1 MDEKETQQLLLRLL
15 EDMAVVKAK
24 LDVIEEIK
32 TDTKGLN
39 TRIEKIEMTNERHE
53 KTIQSLEKRNNIME
67 EFTRNNM
74 NDSRKQQTSV
84 FISMGLAVF
93 SAILTLIINII

>member
-24 LDVIEEIK
+24 LDVIEVLK

-39 TRIEKIEMTNERHE
+39 ARTEKIEMTNE
-53 KTIQSLEKRNNIME
+53 
-67 EFTRNNM
+67 
-74 NDSRKQQTSV
+74 
-84 FISMGLAVF
+84 
-93 SAILTLIINII
+93 

>member
-1 MDEKETQQLLLRLL
+1 
-15 EDMAVVKAK
+15 
-24 LDVIEEIK
+24 
-32 TDTKGLN
+32 
-39 TRIEKIEMTNERHE
+39 MTNERHE
-53 KTIQSLEKRNNIME
+53 KTIQSLEKRSSIME

-74 NDSRKQQTSV
+74 NDSRKQQTGV

>member
-1 MDEKETQQLLLRLL
+1 MDEKETQQLLFRLL

-53 KTIQSLEKRNNIME
+53 KTIQSLEKRNSIME

-74 NDSRKQQTSV
+74 NDAKKQQTGV

>member
-53 KTIQSLEKRNNIME
+53 KTIQSLEKRNSIME

-74 NDSRKQQTSV
+74 NDAKKQQTGV

-93 SAILTLIINII
+93 SAILTLKINII

>member
-39 TRIEKIEMTNERHE
+39 ARIEKIEMTNERHE
-53 KTIQSLEKRNNIME
+53 KTIQSLEKRNSIME

-74 NDSRKQQTSV
+74 NDSRKQQTGV

>member
-53 KTIQSLEKRNNIME
+53 KTIQSLEKRNSIME

-74 NDSRKQQTSV
+74 NDSKKRQTGV

>member
-24 LDVIEEIK
+24 LDIIEEIK

-39 TRIEKIEMTNERHE
+39 ARIEK
-53 KTIQSLEKRNNIME
+53 
-67 EFTRNNM
+67 
-74 NDSRKQQTSV
+74 
-84 FISMGLAVF
+84 
-93 SAILTLIINII
+93 

>member
-53 KTIQSLEKRNNIME
+53 KTIQSLEKRNSIME

-74 NDSRKQQTSV
+74 NDSKKQQTGV

>member
-53 KTIQSLEKRNNIME
+53 KTIQSLEKRNSIME

-74 NDSRKQQTSV
+74 NDSRKQQTGV

>member
-53 KTIQSLEKRNNIME
+53 KTIQSLEKRNSIME

-74 NDSRKQQTSV
+74 NDSRKQQTGV
-84 FISMGLAVF
+84 FISMGLAVL

>member
-67 EFTRNNM
+67 EFIRNNM
-74 NDSRKQQTSV
+74 NDSRKQQTGV

>member
-24 LDVIEEIK
+24 LDVIDEIK

-53 KTIQSLEKRNNIME
+53 KTIQSLEKRNSIME

-74 NDSRKQQTSV
+74 NDSKKQQTGV

>member
-24 LDVIEEIK
+24 LDAIEEIK

-53 KTIQSLEKRNNIME
+53 KTIQSLEKRNSIME

-74 NDSRKQQTSV
+74 NDSRKQQTGV

>member
-39 TRIEKIEMTNERHE
+39 ARIEKIEMTNERHE

-74 NDSRKQQTSV
+74 NDSRKQQTGV

>member
-24 LDVIEEIK
+24 LDIIEEIK

-53 KTIQSLEKRNNIME
+53 KTIQSLEKRNSIME

-74 NDSRKQQTSV
+74 NDSRKQQTGV

>member
-15 EDMAVVKAK
+15 GDMAVVKGK

-39 TRIEKIEMTNERHE
+39 ARMEKIEMTNERHE
-53 KTIQSLEKRNNIME
+53 KTIQSLEKRNSIME

-74 NDSRKQQTSV
+74 NDAKKQQTGV

>member
-53 KTIQSLEKRNNIME
+53 KTIQSLEKRNSIME

-74 NDSRKQQTSV
+74 NDAKKQQTGV

>member
-39 TRIEKIEMTNERHE
+39 ARIEKIEMTNERHE
-53 KTIQSLEKRNNIME
+53 KTIQSLEKRNSIRE

-74 NDSRKQQTSV
+74 NDSRKQQTGV
-84 FISMGLAVF
+84 LISMGLAVF

>member
-15 EDMAVVKAK
+15 EDMAVVKAT

-39 TRIEKIEMTNERHE
+39 ARIEKIEMTNERHE

-74 NDSRKQQTSV
+74 NDSRKQQTGV